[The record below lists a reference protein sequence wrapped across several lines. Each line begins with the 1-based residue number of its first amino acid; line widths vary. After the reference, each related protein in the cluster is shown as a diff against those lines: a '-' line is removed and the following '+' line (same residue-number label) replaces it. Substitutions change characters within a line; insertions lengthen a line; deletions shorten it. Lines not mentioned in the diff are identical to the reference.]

1 MRCCRLEDLSTLTTD
16 AASQLD
22 VLGHDGDT
30 LGVNGSQVGVLK
42 QTNKVCLSSLLES
55 QDSRGLEPQVSLE
68 VLGDL
73 THQPL
78 ERQLADQ
85 QLGGLLVL
93 PDLTQGDGSRPVSV
107 RLQYTFQASAR
118 LFSIIIKGQA
128 PVAYRSA
135 ETSYLLD
142 TSSCGCAL
150 PCGLSGQ
157 LLAGCLATSGL
168 TGCLL
173 GTSHG
178 NGTNMKARSL

>member
-107 RLQYTFQASAR
+107 RLQHRGMEVTQTAQACSPDADRRNISHAGWSGRKVDTF
-118 LFSIIIKGQA
+118 LTP
-128 PVAYRSA
+128 PVAGALFLAALVANCLR
-135 ETSYLLD
+135 
-142 TSSCGCAL
+142 GAL
-150 PCGLSGQ
+150 PPVDLR
-157 LLAGCLATSGL
+157 AVCLVRAML
-168 TGCLL
+168 E
-173 GTSHG
+173 
-178 NGTNMKARSL
+178 RY